1 MKVLLQILVFVL
13 LTSTGLSADIF
24 PIATT
29 KTENDVVPQLWKGW
43 LLLDYNVLFYD
54 YGPVKPVSHFSY
66 GSSEMMTDQEFDL
79 YGVLG
84 LGRSLSAH
92 VIFPYHRMENTGQ
105 YSLLYGQGDIDI
117 AGKWNFVNAD
127 ESSRAGVMVG
137 CTVPTGYDRLSSRRV
152 LPWMKFV
159 SGFPIGS
166 NRFIGNIGY
175 RYYPMNS
182 VECNIGSQIPFS
194 VAFQLNGHDDVIFP
208 VELFGHYQF
217 HSLYHPAQT
226 SIRLN
231 LTLNW
236 FAIKDHLSIGGG
248 MLLPFQA
255 YLGSAGGIHLNVG
268 FYY

>member
-1 MKVLLQILVFVL
+1 MKVLLQILVFVF

-24 PIATT
+24 PVTTT

-54 YGPVKPVSHFSY
+54 DSGSY
-66 GSSEMMTDQEFDL
+66 AYNAIGARDRAKTDQELDL
-79 YGVLG
+79 CGALG
-84 LGRSLSAH
+84 LGNNISAH
-92 VIFPYHRMENTGQ
+92 ILLPYHRQENIGA
-105 YSLLYGQGDIDI
+105 YSLLYGPGDLDI
-117 AGKWNFVNAD
+117 AGKWNFANAD
-127 ESSRAGVMVG
+127 ESSRAGIMVG
-137 CTVPTGYDRLSSRRV
+137 CIVPTGYDVLSSGRF
-152 LPWMKFV
+152 LLWMKFV

-182 VECNIGSQIPFS
+182 SGYNRGSQIPFS
-194 VAFQLNGHDDVIFP
+194 FAFQLNGDDVVFFP
-208 VELFGHYQF
+208 IELLGHYQF

-226 SIRLN
+226 SIRIN

-236 FAIKDHLSIGGG
+236 FAIKDQLSIGGG
-248 MLLPFQA
+248 VLLPFQA
-255 YLGSAGGIHLNVG
+255 YFGSVGGLHLNAG